1 MYCRSLCCLQ
11 ATKGAGQHVCQF
23 AILASFD
30 TIISRLARNLSPR
43 QELLGNFN
51 IQLLRSTAIWLQA
64 EVWMHEPCGALD
76 GGASGGLECLHAIC
90 DSAAE
95 FLIPGGFL
103 GLEMG
108 GELICIA
115 PV

>member
-1 MYCRSLCCLQ
+1 
-11 ATKGAGQHVCQF
+11 
-23 AILASFD
+23 
-30 TIISRLARNLSPR
+30 
-43 QELLGNFN
+43 
-51 IQLLRSTAIWLQA
+51 
-64 EVWMHEPCGALD
+64 MHEPSGALD

-108 GELICIA
+108 GKPRAFLHYEHR
-115 PV
+115 